1 MVIDRISSVVGPPGD
16 GYHPTVSIVSVNYN
30 GLKYLRPFLESLRV
44 LDYPSKCYHVVL
56 VDNASADG
64 SPDIVRAQFP
74 EVRIVNAPGNLG
86 FAGGCNL
93 GIRISK
99 SDYVAL
105 VNNDTVVDR
114 MWLRPLVEVAESDRR
129 IGLVGSKMLFL
140 TPFLDLGLEA
150 VTTDPDPVDSEARA
164 PALLLHEARVIGCDY
179 DKVVFRAGHFSTGTD
194 SAGKPVHVLGSSA
207 RVAVPV
213 AHRRSA
219 ATLLLKFG
227 AAPPRDVLRFRI
239 MIGDSEIERLEVT
252 REPSTVRLDL
262 SEETVE
268 RVSRNMINNAG
279 TRIDGEGR
287 FGDRGIWEFDQ
298 GQYDLVSDMPALC
311 GASVLLRRAMLDRLG
326 GFDTRYFMYFED
338 VDLSWRASRDG
349 WRLVYTP
356 DSRLHHVHSGSSQ
369 EGSPLWIFYVTRNHL
384 FWLIKH
390 GARRAAARAVGAFYL
405 RALRAASR
413 RFFRPRAPSLLRDT
427 VDVQVA
433 RSLTRHLAGLLLSR
447 FQPPESGARGRW
459 TSVAGNGR
467 AEKDQDRKPNIRRD
481 QRRG

>member
-1 MVIDRISSVVGPPGD
+1 MVTDRISSLVGPPGD
-16 GYHPTVSIVSVNYN
+16 GFHPTVSIVSVNYN
-30 GLKYLRPFLESLRV
+30 GLKYLRPFLESLRA

-64 SPDIVRAQFP
+64 SPDIVRAEFP
-74 EVRIVNAPGNLG
+74 EVSIVSAPGNLG

-150 VTTDPDPVDSEARA
+150 VTTDPDPVDSETRV

-179 DKVVFRAGHFSTGTD
+179 DKVVFRAGRFSMGTD

-207 RVAVPV
+207 RLAVPV
-213 AHRRSA
+213 AHGRSA

-227 AAPPRDVLRFRI
+227 AAPPRDVLTFRI
-239 MIGDSEIERLEVT
+239 MIGDSEVERVKVT

-262 SEETVE
+262 SDETVE

-311 GASVLLRRAMLDRLG
+311 GASMLLRRTMLDRLG

-338 VDLSWRASRDG
+338 VDLSWRASQDG

-390 GARRAAARAVGAFYL
+390 GARRAAASAVGAFYL

-413 RFFRPRAPSLLRDT
+413 RFLRPQAPALVRDT

-447 FQPPESGARGRW
+447 FQPPESGGRGRW
-459 TSVAGNGR
+459 TSVATTR
-467 AEKDQDRKPNIRRD
+467 
-481 QRRG
+481 

>member
-1 MVIDRISSVVGPPGD
+1 MATAGYHPAVNPAGD
-16 GYHPTVSIVSVNYN
+16 GYNPTVSIVSVNYN
-30 GLKYLRPFLESLRV
+30 GRKYLDSFLRSL
-44 LDYPSKCYHVVL
+44 LAIDYPPACYRVVL
-56 VDNASADG
+56 VDNASTDY
-64 SPDIVRAQFP
+64 SMDLVRSRFP
-74 EVRIVNAPGNLG
+74 AVRIVQSAENLG

-93 GIRISK
+93 GIRMSK

-114 MWLRPLVEVAESDRR
+114 MWLRSLVEVAESDRR

-150 VTTDPDPVDSEARA
+150 VTADPEPGGLTARGGA
-164 PALLLHEARVIGCDY
+164 VLLHEVRVVGCDY
-179 DKVVFRAGHFSTGTD
+179 DKVVFRAGRFSMETD
-194 SAGKPVHVLGSSA
+194 QAGHPVHVLGPYA
-207 RVAVPV
+207 RLAVPV
-213 AHRRSA
+213 ARTGSA
-219 ATLLLKFG
+219 ATLVLKLG
-227 AAPPRDVLRFRI
+227 AAPPQDLLTLRV
-239 MIGDSEIERLEVT
+239 MIGDSEIDRLQVT
-252 REPSTVRLDL
+252 RDPSTYRLDL
-262 SEETVE
+262 SGETVE
-268 RVSRNMINNAG
+268 RVMRNMINNAG

-298 GQYDLVSDMPALC
+298 GQYDLVSDVPALC
-311 GASVLLRRAMLDRLG
+311 GASVLLRRAMLDRVG

-390 GARRAAARAVGAFYL
+390 GARGAAARAVGAFYL

-413 RFFRPRAPSLLRDT
+413 RFLRPQASSSLRDT
-427 VDVQVA
+427 VDLQVA
-433 RSLTRHLAGLLLSR
+433 RSLTRHLAGLLVSR
-447 FQPPESGARGRW
+447 FQPPEAGARGRW
-459 TSVAGNGR
+459 TRS
-467 AEKDQDRKPNIRRD
+467 D
-481 QRRG
+481 